1 MKNTKNSIIDT
12 AYKDYVFS
20 EMKQSDDIKIYRFE
34 DDTGYGE
41 MKSYHLLRG
50 IQLSYNNLNIESVYQ
65 DIEPEEGILKIDHC
79 LEGCYEVTLKNGE
92 YVFFGKGDLSITD
105 LGSAEFENSHIPMK
119 KYKGLSIFIDI
130 DIAKKTIKESF
141 PFLSI
146 DIDNIKKRFCDKRVF
161 SIINSKHEINKIV
174 NELYKVDER
183 IQVPYLIVKII
194 ELLLFLE
201 IVETKDIDRVT
212 SFSKPIYDATKEC
225 YADLI
230 KSPFDRYSIAELAKK
245 YAVSESSLK
254 RCFAYISGNSIGDFK
269 RALILKESSK
279 LLTQHLDLS
288 IRDISDIAG
297 YVNQS
302 KFSAAFKSYYG
313 ITPSQYRNKYKGN
326 NTSKVNMID

>member
-1 MKNTKNSIIDT
+1 MKENSNIIDT

-20 EMKQSDDIKIYRFE
+20 DMKESDNIKIYRFE

-41 MKSYHLLRG
+41 MKSYNLLSG

-65 DIEPEEGILKIDHC
+65 DIEPKVGILKIDHC
-79 LEGCYEVTLKNGE
+79 LDGCYEVELKNGE

-105 LGSAEFENSHIPMK
+105 LGSAEFENSRIPTK
-119 KYKGLSIFIDI
+119 KYKGLSIFIDVNVAQKTVKEI
-130 DIAKKTIKESF
+130 FSFLNLDII
-141 PFLSI
+141 
-146 DIDNIKKRFCDKRVF
+146 NIRKRFCDKSVF

-174 NELYKVDER
+174 NELYTVDER
-183 IQVPYLIVKII
+183 IQIPYLIIKVV

-201 IVETKDIDRVT
+201 IVETKDIDKVT

-225 YADLI
+225 YKDLI
-230 KSPFDRYSIAELAKK
+230 KNPFDRYSIAELAKK

-254 RCFAYISGNSIGDFK
+254 RCFGYISGNSIGDFK
-269 RALILKESSK
+269 RTLILKEASK
-279 LLTQHLDLS
+279 LLTNNLDMS

-302 KFSAAFKSYYG
+302 KFSSAFKSHYG
-313 ITPSQYRNKYKGN
+313 LTPSQYRKKYAN
-326 NTSKVNMID
+326 NSASKVGMIE